1 MTQLS
6 GVRAPNVP
14 KRTVTRYRLQMAAD
28 CKIFKGADVMIITSG
43 TGKGYFAPA
52 DDARVGRSV
61 ARALETVDNTGGLIG
76 ATYVFCEFFRERV
89 VFPFVND
96 AGDPLGAAHRE
107 QTCYSVDDQT
117 VSATVSTVSA
127 GLLFEVDADGVAWVD
142 KEMNFSAV
150 EASDLSDV
158 APTDPSSS
166 AASAGVATEAS
177 RRDHLHHI
185 ALATPS
191 SEGLMSAAY
200 AGAIHAPVADLT
212 ALAAIA
218 AADRSAGMLCMVL
231 SDIAGEVSL
240 WRFHATS
247 TAADASSNLVKAPAA
262 GNGRWLRADRVVPL
276 YLPVTFATAD
286 AAVMFTTPVGARLV
300 PRCAWHDV
308 TTTYDGGSSS
318 AIGASCSVT
327 GWSTKGDILGGAGG
341 DVAATLVST
350 NTRMVGTVGTKL
362 DDRTD
367 GRLILIADD
376 TLLFDRITSVF
387 TSGASKIRVLCDL
400 LANAGA

>member
-117 VSATVSTVSA
+117 VSAAVSTVSA

-218 AADRSAGMLCMVL
+218 AADRSAGMLCLVL
-231 SDIAGEVSL
+231 SDIAGEMSL
-240 WRFHATS
+240 WRFHASS

-262 GNGRWLRADRVVPL
+262 GSGRWLRADRLVSL
-276 YLPVTFATAD
+276 YLPVTKDTTDGEAI
-286 AAVMFTTPVGARLV
+286 FTVPTGARIH
-300 PRCAWHDV
+300 PREAWWEV
-308 TTTYDGGSSS
+308 NTSWTGGTSS
-318 AIGASCSVT
+318 AIGVAASVS
-327 GWSTKGDILGGAGG
+327 GWNTAGDILGGASG

-350 NTRMVGTVGTKL
+350 DTRMTGTIGTKL
-362 DDRTD
+362 DIRTD
-367 GRLILIADD
+367 GRLIMVAAD
-376 TLLFDRITSVF
+376 TFTFERITSAF
-387 TSGASKIRVLCDL
+387 TAGVAKVRVLCDL